1 MPGRLTFLPQGE
13 RSSWNGNFLIGQ
25 VGMGEMRVTT
35 FFITLPS
42 RLTWAHTGETL
53 KTAIV
58 DYQYGWMEL
67 HDDQEKFVR
76 FTLTL
81 KADLSAIGH
90 PEE

>member
-1 MPGRLTFLPQGE
+1 ME
-13 RSSWNGNFLIGQ
+13 RQFFDWTGWDGGDEGNYLFYNP
-25 VGMGEMRVTT
+25 
-35 FFITLPS
+35 TLKVDLGPYK
-42 RLTWAHTGETL
+42 AGETL